1 MKSTQKEGKEKVLLV
16 IVDFK
21 NDRQRWPV
29 QEVLEEMEDLIAG
42 CGGEVIERMI
52 CPLEKASATY
62 LIGSGRVQDIAAAVS
77 HLKIDTV
84 VFSYDL
90 RGSQQRNLEE
100 TIKTKTIDRTQ
111 LILDIFARHA
121 TSKEGKMQVEL
132 AQLEYLLPRLVGH
145 GIELSRLG
153 GGIGTLGP
161 GETKLEM
168 DRRRIAER
176 IARLRH
182 ELKEVTTQR
191 ALKRKQRKDK
201 GVPAVALV
209 GYTNAGKSTL
219 MNTLTQAD
227 QLTRE
232 TLFTTL
238 DSLSR
243 QFLLPNHQKII
254 ISDTVGFMHDL
265 PHHLI
270 EAFKATLEEVREADL
285 LLHVIDVS
293 HPHFHHL
300 RDAVKVVLKE
310 LDSSEKPT
318 VVVFNK
324 IDRLPAGFLWP
335 EAPRGE
341 EENRQ
346 GLDQFQ
352 GGQNHTVC
360 ISAKTGE
367 NVPIL
372 VENISRMLSSMVE
385 EINVDIPINRMDLV
399 NLAHEQGQVY
409 SVKYY
414 ADTVNI
420 RALVPTQVAGK
431 FYKYDIHSRKEG

>member
-1 MKSTQKEGKEKVLLV
+1 MYQEGKEKVLLV

-21 NDRQRWPV
+21 NDRQRWPA
-29 QEVLEEMEDLIAG
+29 QEVLDEMEDLIAG

-168 DRRRIAER
+168 DRRRIGER
-176 IARLRH
+176 ITRLRH

-201 GVPAVALV
+201 GVPTVALV

-219 MNTLTQAD
+219 MNTLTRANQV
-227 QLTRE
+227 TRE

-238 DSLSR
+238 DSLAR
-243 QFLLPNHQKII
+243 QFVLPNHQKII
-254 ISDTVGFMHDL
+254 ISDTVGFMHEL

-300 RDAVKVVLKE
+300 REAVEVVLKE
-310 LDSSEKPT
+310 LEVSEKPAIIA
-318 VVVFNK
+318 FNK
-324 IDRLPAGFLWP
+324 IDRLPVGPLW
-335 EAPRGE
+335 G
-341 EENRQ
+341 ENRQ

-352 GGQNHTVC
+352 GSQNNTVC

-367 NVPIL
+367 NTPFL
-372 VENISRMLSSMVE
+372 VEKISRMLSSMVE

-399 NLAHEQGQVY
+399 NLAHEEGQVY

-431 FYKYDIHSRKEG
+431 FYKYDIHSPKEE